1 MNKRIKK
8 KRKLETA
15 VVMLVAENA
24 MQAEAIKNQNKQIME
39 LKSIVQRNALATNEE
54 LATVKAATLDNQSVI
69 KAIGDT
75 VDYIKKNYKRKWGEI
90 KFNRVEFDPFRN
102 QSRSNTA
109 FYCVQTLLMTLKATL
124 FRRRT

>member
-54 LATVKAATLDNQSVI
+54 FASVKAATLDNQS
-69 KAIGDT
+69 AIADIAID
-75 VDYIKKNYKRKWGEI
+75 VNYIKKNYKRQWG
-90 KFNRVEFDPFRN
+90 K
-102 QSRSNTA
+102 
-109 FYCVQTLLMTLKATL
+109 
-124 FRRRT
+124 

>member
-54 LATVKAATLDNQSVI
+54 LAAVKAATLD
-69 KAIGDT
+69 
-75 VDYIKKNYKRKWGEI
+75 
-90 KFNRVEFDPFRN
+90 
-102 QSRSNTA
+102 
-109 FYCVQTLLMTLKATL
+109 
-124 FRRRT
+124 

>member
-24 MQAEAIKNQNKQIME
+24 MQVEAIKNQNKQIME

-54 LATVKAATLDNQSVI
+54 LATVKAATLDNQSAI
-69 KAIGDT
+69 KSIGDD
-75 VDYIKKNYKRKWGEI
+75 VDYIKQNYKRKWR
-90 KFNRVEFDPFRN
+90 K
-102 QSRSNTA
+102 
-109 FYCVQTLLMTLKATL
+109 K
-124 FRRRT
+124 

>member
-24 MQAEAIKNQNKQIME
+24 MQAEAINNQNRQIAE
-39 LKSIVQRNALATNEE
+39 LRSIIQQNAQATNEE
-54 LATVKAATLDNQSVI
+54 FASVKAATLDNQSVI

-75 VDYIKKNYKRKWGEI
+75 VDYIKKNYKRKWG
-90 KFNRVEFDPFRN
+90 K
-102 QSRSNTA
+102 
-109 FYCVQTLLMTLKATL
+109 
-124 FRRRT
+124 